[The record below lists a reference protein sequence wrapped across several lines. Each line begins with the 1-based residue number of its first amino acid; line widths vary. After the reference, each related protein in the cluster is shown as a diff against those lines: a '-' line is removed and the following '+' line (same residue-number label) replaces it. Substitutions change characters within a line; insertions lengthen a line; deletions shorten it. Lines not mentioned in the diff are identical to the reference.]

1 MNARTLILFVLLIP
15 VLALGA
21 WQLLRTPT
29 TASAAEEQ
37 ALIATIKLRSGEMGS
52 PDERAR
58 IVALENRLS
67 DAIKDSAAGEFDGDE
82 YGDGVCTIYM
92 YGPSADRLLT
102 VTLPI
107 FKKFRAPTG
116 SYVTKRYG
124 KPGAKQERI
133 SLSGD

>member
-1 MNARTLILFVLLIP
+1 MNARTLILLVLLVP
-15 VLALGA
+15 VLTLGA
-21 WQLLRTPT
+21 WRLLRTPT

-58 IVALENRLS
+58 IVALENQLS
-67 DAIKDSAAGEFDGDE
+67 DAIKNSATGDFDGDE

-92 YGPSADRLLT
+92 YGPSANRLLT
-102 VTLPI
+102 VTQPI